1 MRFSRSWLLSAVA
14 LFAFAVVAAAQ
25 TTNGTIS
32 GHVADQQGLAL
43 PGVTVSA
50 SSPNLQGVRSEVST
64 ENGDFVLAGLPS
76 GSYTITFELSG
87 FQTVTQ
93 NVTLAPTQ
101 ALPVNA
107 QMNAGG
113 FAESVNV
120 VGTKTETLM
129 KTSQVA
135 TNFSQE
141 LIQTLPT
148 TRDINAS
155 MLQAPGVKATGPNGA
170 YSIAGA
176 ASFETLYMV
185 NGVSIM
191 DNLRGTPFDLYVEDA
206 IQETTVAVAG
216 VSAEFGRFGGG
227 VVNVVT
233 KSGGNIFSGSFRD
246 TLNNDKW
253 RTLTPFE
260 DTAIAN
266 DPAHRELRIAKVVPD
281 YSYTFSGPVVKDQL
295 WFFNAGRFQ
304 SQESGRTLLAT
315 NIPYTLTDS
324 SQRYEGKLTYSAT
337 ARHRFQGDYIKI
349 AQTQS
354 NFSNNAAAMDV
365 RSLGERKV
373 PQSLFTLN
381 YNGVLSN
388 KLFVEGRFSSRKFA
402 FENAGAKSTDLIEGT
417 LLIDQSRSGRYW
429 SDTFCGVCGPEERN
443 NRDFFVKGSYFMSR
457 KGSGS
462 HNLTV
467 GYDNF
472 SDLRSANN
480 HQSGSDYRI
489 LGTSAFLL
497 PNGEVVPQ
505 FLGNDTTFIQ
515 YNPLPLLSQG
525 ADFQTHSAFVQDAWR
540 VNDHVSANLGLR
552 WDKNHG
558 VDQSGAVTANDS
570 GWSPRIG
577 IVWDPNGKGQWA
589 VSGSFAKYTAAISNP
604 IADSGS
610 AAGNPQSYIWF
621 YRGANI
627 NATGPVTTTPDAIR
641 QVFAWLNANGGT
653 SRQTGFVQPPTIP
666 GLTPR
671 IDGSLESPYNLEYS
685 GGVSRQFGAKAS
697 LRADVSYRDFHNAYV
712 NRIDQSTGKVTN
724 SFGQSFDLA
733 LIQNDSDGLLKR
745 QYAGLILSGS
755 YQFTSRVYAGG
766 NYTLSH
772 AWGNFDGENLNSGP
786 VASSAY
792 QFPEYKQAAWNYPVG
807 DLQIDQRHRARLWY
821 VHGMPKI
828 EGLTLSLLQTLESG
842 VPYSA
847 SNINNASANGVN
859 PRPFVTLPPGV
870 SYVNPPT
877 GASTTYFFTAR
888 DGFRTEGQMRTDLAV
903 NYNYRVKGSRME
915 LFGQLSVLNLFDN
928 FQLCGCGGTVF
939 QNGGAV
945 SQTRIDTTVRTNV
958 TNPTLYAAFN
968 PFTTTPVE
976 GVNWAKGPVFGTAL
990 NRFAYTS
997 PRELRLSFGVRF

>member
-1 MRFSRSWLLSAVA
+1 
-14 LFAFAVVAAAQ
+14 
-25 TTNGTIS
+25 
-32 GHVADQQGLAL
+32 
-43 PGVTVSA
+43 
-50 SSPNLQGVRSEVST
+50 
-64 ENGDFVLAGLPS
+64 
-76 GSYTITFELSG
+76 
-87 FQTVTQ
+87 
-93 NVTLAPTQ
+93 
-101 ALPVNA
+101 
-107 QMNAGG
+107 
-113 FAESVNV
+113 
-120 VGTKTETLM
+120 
-129 KTSQVA
+129 
-135 TNFSQE
+135 
-141 LIQTLPT
+141 
-148 TRDINAS
+148 

-227 VVNVVT
+227 VVNVIT
-233 KSGGNIFSGSFRD
+233 KSGGNIFSGTFRD
-246 TLNNDKW
+246 TLNNDNW

-260 DTAIAN
+260 ETAIAN
-266 DPAHRELRIAKVVPD
+266 DPAHRELRIAKTVPD

-295 WFFNAGRFQ
+295 WFFTAGRFQ

-324 SQRYEGKLTYSAT
+324 SQRYEGKVTYSAT

-365 RSLGERKV
+365 RSLGERKI
-373 PQSLFTLN
+373 PQSLFTMN

-388 KLFVEGRFSSRKFA
+388 KLFVEGRFSSRKLA
-402 FENAGAKSTDLIEGT
+402 FDGAGAKSTDRIEGT
-417 LLIDQSRSGRYW
+417 LLIDQSRNGRFW

-443 NRDFFVKGSYFMSR
+443 NRDFFVKGSYFLSR

-462 HNLTV
+462 HNLSV
-467 GYDNF
+467 GYDNYN
-472 SDLRSANN
+472 DLRSANN

-489 LGTSAFLL
+489 LGTSSFLL
-497 PNGEVVPQ
+497 PSGDVVPQ

-525 ADFQTHSAFVQDAWR
+525 ANFQTHSAFLQDSWR
-540 VNDHVSANLGLR
+540 ERPREREPRTALGQ
-552 WDKNHG
+552 NHG
-558 VDQSGAVTANDS
+558 VDQSGAVTADDS

-621 YRGANI
+621 YRGPNI
-627 NATGPVTTTPDAIR
+627 NTLGPVTQTPDAIR
-641 QVFAWLNANGGT
+641 QVFAWLDANGGT
-653 SRQTGFVQPPTIP
+653 SRQIGFVQPPTIP

-685 GGVSRQFGAKAS
+685 GGVSRQFGARAS

-733 LIQNDSDGLLKR
+733 HSKR
-745 QYAGLILSGS
+745 QRRLAEAACGPDHVGMP
-755 YQFTSRVYAGG
+755 FTSRVYAGG
-766 NYTLSH
+766 NSRVH
-772 AWGNFDGENLNSGP
+772 AWATSTARP
-786 VASSAY
+786 STAVRWRAPR
-792 QFPEYKQAAWNYPVG
+792 QFPLRRPRG
-807 DLQIDQRHRARLWY
+807 TIRDDLQIDQRHRARLWY

-828 EGLTLSLLQTLESG
+828 ECLTLSFLQTLESG

-859 PRPFVTLPPGV
+859 PRPFVTLPPGF
-870 SYVNPPT
+870 SYVNAPT
-877 GASTTYFFTAR
+877 GASTTYFFTSR

-903 NYNYRVKGSRME
+903 NYNYRLKGSRLE
-915 LFGQLSVLNLFDN
+915 LFGQLQVLNLFDN

-958 TNPTLYAAFN
+958 TNPALYAAFN